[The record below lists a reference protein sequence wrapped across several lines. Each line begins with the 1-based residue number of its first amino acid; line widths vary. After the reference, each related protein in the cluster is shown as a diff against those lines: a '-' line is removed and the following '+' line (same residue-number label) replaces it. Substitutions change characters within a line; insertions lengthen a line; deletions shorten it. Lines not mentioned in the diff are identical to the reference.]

1 MTASAGDHERPGDAP
16 VRHWVLFVLGAIG
29 VALVI
34 MPLAFGMFA
43 KAPKGA
49 VMIAGFKPYMTTARL
64 RGYQAELHQINAG
77 VRQTDTSVAG
87 YLDGGTPNRTALA
100 SRYPEFASFDQ
111 QWPAIDSKMT
121 GLMSEVE
128 ENLGNYEDVA
138 ALPSFTLF
146 PWFFVIPGVLV
157 AGCAIAAL
165 ARPGRGRPLRWVLVV
180 LGLGLIA
187 APLIF
192 QMFQRAPAGGR
203 MMTTFESIETTQN
216 VQQIQGYFGT
226 MAVGQ
231 GAIRL
236 EIVPALAASGLSQ
249 AQIATQFPAVAALD
263 GGWVHILNDMTPMI
277 GAMSDNVA
285 NYQAIASL
293 PPFALFP
300 WFFVLPGRPGGGPRH
315 RRRCQPP
322 QVGVRRGARSPVPTN
337 AVSVNEGV
345 S

>member
-1 MTASAGDHERPGDAP
+1 MTASAGDHERQGDAP
-16 VRHWVLFVLGAIG
+16 VRHWVLFVLAAIG

-34 MPLAFGMFA
+34 MPLAFGMFT

-121 GLMSEVE
+121 GLMSEVQ

-146 PWFFVIPGVLV
+146 PWFFVIPGVLIGV
-157 AGCAIAAL
+157 CAIAAL

-192 QMFQRAPAGGR
+192 QMFQRAPAGGH
-203 MMTTFESIETTQN
+203 MMTTFES
-216 VQQIQGYFGT
+216 
-226 MAVGQ
+226 
-231 GAIRL
+231 
-236 EIVPALAASGLSQ
+236 
-249 AQIATQFPAVAALD
+249 
-263 GGWVHILNDMTPMI
+263 
-277 GAMSDNVA
+277 
-285 NYQAIASL
+285 
-293 PPFALFP
+293 
-300 WFFVLPGRPGGGPRH
+300 
-315 RRRCQPP
+315 
-322 QVGVRRGARSPVPTN
+322 
-337 AVSVNEGV
+337 
-345 S
+345 